1 MVSSALNRS
10 GNSDTTCK
18 IRANIRFSGSA
29 EEPKEQT
36 QVSDR
41 QTMLNKSK
49 QNEGG
54 DGEGGISPVRV
65 QTTN

>member
-1 MVSSALNRS
+1 M
-10 GNSDTTCK
+10 
-18 IRANIRFSGSA
+18 SGST

-36 QVSDR
+36 QVPDR

-54 DGEGGISPVRV
+54 DAEGGISPVRV
-65 QTTN
+65 QTMNYG